1 MIYTDEMI
9 KEKNKQKMKLAK
21 AFRYLSIPII
31 VFVLIVSLYISYQKY
46 IKKSSNIELF
56 GFKLYTVLTGS
67 MEPEYNIGDLIIEKK
82 IEQKDIKVGDV
93 ITYSLGNQNTVTHR
107 VIKISQENGETL
119 YQTQGDNN
127 NSPDAELVKYSQV
140 QGYIVF
146 KIDKLGKIITE
157 FVSGIGM
164 VVLLIIITIS
174 YIHSSRSEEKR
185 IAREDARR
193 RYNIPKYKKE
203 KTI

>member
-1 MIYTDEMI
+1 MIYTNEMI
-9 KEKNKQKMKLAK
+9 KEKNKQKLKIQKVLK
-21 AFRYLSIPII
+21 CLSIPVI
-31 VFVLIVSLYISYQKY
+31 VFILIISLYISYQKY
-46 IKKSSNIELF
+46 IKKSTNIDLF
-56 GFKLYTVLTGS
+56 GFKFYTVLTGS
-67 MEPEYNIGDLIIEKK
+67 MEPEFNIGDLIIERK
-82 IEQKDIKVGDV
+82 IEQEDIHVGDI
-93 ITYSLGNQNTVTHR
+93 ITYSLNNQNTVTHR
-107 VIKISQENGETL
+107 VIKISQENGEIL
-119 YQTQGDNN
+119 YETKGDNN
-127 NSPDAELVKYSQV
+127 NSPDEKLVKYSQI
-140 QGYIVF
+140 QGHIVF

-164 VVLLIIITIS
+164 VVLLVIIIIS